1 MAETLGAQ
9 WRLIECCLPADLTRR
24 RLEQRVARGEGLSD
38 ATWETTVR
46 QRDVFERADDL
57 SDAAC
62 LALET
67 SGSLSA
73 ISKTAT
79 DWLRASDRHA

>member
-1 MAETLGAQ
+1 MILDATFRRAADRETAREMAETLGAQ

-46 QRDVFERADDL
+46 VA
-57 SDAAC
+57 SVA
-62 LALET
+62 T
-67 SGSLSA
+67 SSGAKNRSA
-73 ISKTAT
+73 FSA
-79 DWLRASDRHA
+79 